1 VRCEPKDSTLSLCSV
16 LSLLQFVSFRL
27 CSLCLLDVPRRVHDV
42 LGGEVEVGED
52 AGERVHQLGDGKQVG
67 SGHDGVHG
75 QELIA
80 SVRPDE
86 RSVKWRVKSSQLTAE
101 SSKTVRTGRGEK
113 INLLLAPRFVL
124 FLLYQFEFWF

>member
-1 VRCEPKDSTLSLCSV
+1 M
-16 LSLLQFVSFRL
+16 
-27 CSLCLLDVPRRVHDV
+27 HDV

-86 RSVKWRVKSSQLTAE
+86 RSVKWRVKPSQLTAE
-101 SSKTVRTGRGEK
+101 SSKTGRTGRNNKRGRTNKLASCAK
-113 INLLLAPRFVL
+113 ICIISSIPV
-124 FLLYQFEFWF
+124 